1 MRSRALLPFVL
12 LLAGCPTGGNGDD
25 DDTADLSYGET
36 LAAAL
41 WASDMEV
48 SLDGDTLT
56 LSDDGIPDH
65 DVLEAYL
72 LMDGSTVSVVAAAYE
87 MEIPTNP
94 TIADQPT
101 DTSLGSIGVAI
112 SGAVYFNPYEG
123 DGTTVAVDNNFE
135 TDGIPFIDACN
146 GHPLPDGGTFHYHG
160 VPYCVT
166 DEVDTPGEHS
176 VIIGVLLDGFA
187 VYGPQDEGGEPPD
200 DLDDCSGH
208 VGPTPEF
215 PDGVYHYHLTESS
228 PYSIDCYA
236 GEVDIQSGPGGG
248 GPGGGGPPPGGP

>member
-1 MRSRALLPFVL
+1 MRSHVLFPALL
-12 LLAGCPTGGNGDD
+12 LLAGCPAGGSGDD
-25 DDTADLSYGET
+25 DDAVAAGTYGEI

-41 WASDMEV
+41 WADDIEV

-72 LMDGSTVSVVAAAYE
+72 LIDGSTVGVVATAYE

-94 TIADQPT
+94 TLAAEPT

-135 TDGIPFIDACN
+135 ADGIPFLDACN
-146 GHPLPDGGTFHYHG
+146 GHPLPSGGTFHYHG

-166 DEVDTPGEHS
+166 DKVDTAGEHS

-187 VYGPQDEGGEPPD
+187 VYGPQGEGGAAPD
-200 DLDDCSGH
+200 DLDACSGH
-208 VGPTPEF
+208 EGPTPEF

-236 GEVDIQSGPGGG
+236 GEVDVDSGGPG
-248 GPGGGGPPPGGP
+248 GPGGGGPPGGA